1 MASAFSPRASYAS
14 AQTYRLLPFRF
25 TALDRHRY
33 VISNESGEFLVVTRT
48 ELLAIADRTLPP
60 ESELR
65 KSLEAK
71 HFIFDDMSACAIDL
85 LAMKVRSRM
94 VRIAEFTALHIFV
107 VTLRCDH
114 ACHYCQVSRQ
124 NQDKH
129 AFDMTF
135 EHAMKALEFSFRT
148 PSRQLKIEFQGGEPL
163 LNFALIRAVVEKAR
177 ELNQQHHKD
186 LAFVIATSLSLVD
199 DEILAFCKQH
209 AIAFSTSLDGPAGI
223 HDRHRILRRT
233 SSHGAAVEGIRKV
246 RNTIGHEAV
255 SALMTTTEYS
265 LDNVESIVDEYVRLG
280 FKSVFLRSLSPYGFA
295 VTTNLVR
302 RYDSTRWVEFYK
314 RGLAHILALNEAGR
328 AISEDYTC
336 ILLQKMFSPV
346 GTGYVDLQSPSGIG
360 IGGIVFN
367 YDGAVFASDEG
378 RMLAEMNDNSF
389 RLGHLDSDS
398 YESIMTHEAL
408 LGPLEDTVLEAS
420 PMCTDCAFLPYCG
433 ADPVFHKATQQDAV
447 GHKAL
452 SAFCAKQMSV
462 VRHIVSL
469 LEDDP
474 KARRTMLG
482 WIDQC

>member
-1 MASAFSPRASYAS
+1 MVSPFKARASYELARG
-14 AQTYRLLPFRF
+14 YRLLPFRF
-25 TALDRHRY
+25 TALDHQRY
-33 VISNESGEFLVVTRT
+33 VISNECGEFLVVTRP

-65 KSLEAK
+65 KSLGAK
-71 HFIFDDMSACAIDL
+71 HFIFDDASTCAIDL
-85 LAMKVRSRM
+85 LALKVRSRM
-94 VRIAEFTALHIFV
+94 ERVTEFTALHIFV

-135 EHAMKALEFSFRT
+135 EHAMKALEFTFRT
-148 PSRQLKIEFQGGEPL
+148 PSRQIKIEFQGGEPL
-163 LNFALIRAVVEKAR
+163 LNFALIRSVVLRAV
-177 ELNQQHHKD
+177 ELNRQHRKE

-199 DEILAFCKQH
+199 DEMLAFCKQH
-209 AIAFSTSLDGPAGI
+209 AIAFSTSLDGPAAI
-223 HDRHRILRRT
+223 HDKHRVLRGT
-233 SSHGAAVEGIRKV
+233 SSHCAAVEGIERV
-246 RNTIGHEAV
+246 RSVLGCDAV
-255 SALMTTTEYS
+255 SALMTTTPES
-265 LDNVESIVDEYVRLG
+265 LDKVEAVIDEYVRLG
-280 FKSVFLRSLSPYGFA
+280 FNSIFLRSLSPYGFA

-302 RYDSTRWVEFYK
+302 KYDATRWVDFYK

-336 ILLQKMFSPV
+336 IILQKMFSPV
-346 GTGYVDLQSPSGIG
+346 GTGYVDLQSPCGIG
-360 IGGIVFN
+360 IGAIVFN

-378 RMLAEMNDNSF
+378 RMLAEMNDQSF
-389 RLGHLDSDS
+389 RLGHLDTDS
-398 YESIMTHEAL
+398 YQAIMTHEAL
-408 LGPLEDTVLEAS
+408 LGPLEETVLEAS

-462 VRHIVSL
+462 VRHIISL
-469 LEDDP
+469 LEDNP

-482 WIDQC
+482 WIGQC